1 MSGDRGSVTAEFAV
15 ALPAVLLLM
24 ALLLSVVRLGATQV
38 GAVDAAADAARSLGR
53 DDGSEQVESRLARQL
68 PGAAWSASRSGGL
81 VCVDIIVPATGPAGL
96 LGVAAHGH
104 ACALDGG
111 R

>member
-1 MSGDRGSVTAEFAV
+1 MCGERGSVTAEFAV

-24 ALLLSVVRLGATQV
+24 ALLLSIVRLGAMEV
-38 GAVDAAADAARSLGR
+38 AAADAAADAARSLGR
-53 DDGSEQVESRLARQL
+53 DDGAEQVESRLAQQL
-68 PGAAWSASRSGGL
+68 PGASWSSSRSDGL
-81 VCVDIIVPATGPAGL
+81 VCVVLAVPATGPAGL
-96 LGVAAHGH
+96 LGLAAHGH